1 MGGICNSSL
10 RFTKAKEGD
19 RVEILMIHM
28 IMIVEIIKIGTDQI
42 AEIGEFNLVNKV
54 EVDQNMNKITGK
66 KILEAT

>member
-1 MGGICNSSL
+1 
-10 RFTKAKEGD
+10 
-19 RVEILMIHM
+19 MIHM